1 MYGKKGV
8 ISKWQGKRL
17 VRYFSDVVLLLQF
30 ALELISPVTLMLEIS
45 DREPHRIN
53 EMLEQ
58 IDAHL
63 THFINVYG
71 IMWLITYIPNSR
83 KYVCSDEK
91 LGWTKRII
99 KKIKSRLFG
108 FFGRG

>member
-1 MYGKKGV
+1 MFALILEKMMDKKLIQV
-8 ISKWQGKRL
+8 FDSQ
-17 VRYFSDVVLLLQF
+17 LL

-71 IMWLITYIPNSR
+71 IM
-83 KYVCSDEK
+83 
-91 LGWTKRII
+91 
-99 KKIKSRLFG
+99 
-108 FFGRG
+108 